1 MRISALAQISCDVRY
16 RRLQDKSPKIQGKT
30 ALWSWA
36 RSLTART
43 TPSAT
48 TLRRANMAT
57 LSSRVL
63 SIRPRSCEPRC
74 KMHPQ
79 WQGFLSPPRLWWRR
93 NRSQRLLPCLQAAW
107 ATWTINRFIPETAN
121 WKATCIG
128 WPFFK
133 PCRKTPLFVERA
145 YLEHLCHD
153 RRRQKPA
160 HLAGRS
166 ATPPSNGHECQ
177 P

>member
-43 TPSAT
+43 TLSAT
-48 TLRRANMAT
+48 TLRPANMAT

-79 WQGFLSPPRLWWRR
+79 GRASYHHRGYGGGETEAKGSCHASRR
-93 NRSQRLLPCLQAAW
+93 
-107 ATWTINRFIPETAN
+107 
-121 WKATCIG
+121 
-128 WPFFK
+128 
-133 PCRKTPLFVERA
+133 
-145 YLEHLCHD
+145 Y
-153 RRRQKPA
+153 
-160 HLAGRS
+160 GRH
-166 ATPPSNGHECQ
+166 GRHG
-177 P
+177 

>member
-63 SIRPRSCEPRC
+63 SIRPRSYEPRC

-79 WQGFLSPPRLWWRR
+79 WEGFLSPPRLWWRR
-93 NRSQRLLPCLQAAW
+93 NRSQRLRPCLLEEVWAAW
-107 ATWTINRFIPETAN
+107 ATWTINRFTQATA
-121 WKATCIG
+121 KFGRPPALGGLSFDDAPLRGG
-128 WPFFK
+128 WRDSSAQSLAARPW
-133 PCRKTPLFVERA
+133 PLHVHCCAQWDCRA
-145 YLEHLCHD
+145 W
-153 RRRQKPA
+153 
-160 HLAGRS
+160 
-166 ATPPSNGHECQ
+166 PS